1 MKTTF
6 KIARTELAMLFYSPI
21 AWFLLVAFLF
31 QAGLAYTNAI
41 ENFLTQ
47 QEMGG
52 MYLKYI
58 KFVTANIYGPPYGI
72 WSSLANKLYLYL
84 PLLTMGLMSRE
95 INSGTIK
102 LLYSSPTKIR
112 EIIFGKF
119 ICMMMY
125 NLFLVGILAIIVICG
140 VSNIQ
145 NADAGMLITGLL
157 GMYLLL
163 STYAAIGL
171 FMSSLTSYQVVAALC
186 TLVVLAALS
195 YVGQI
200 WQDIDFVRDLTY
212 FLSISGRADTMLSGL
227 ITTKDVFYFVAI
239 ITMFLSFCIYK
250 LQSDRES
257 KPTLAKVSRYALI
270 VVCVLGLGY
279 LTSRPRFTG
288 YYDATATKTMTLTA
302 SGQQIMKETGDTTL
316 EVTSYVNLLDNYF
329 WYGRPDQRNAD
340 MARWEQYLRFKP
352 DIRFKYVYYY
362 DSVADKNL
370 YKFNPGQTLDSLAVK
385 YAKSMKIDMS
395 LFKTPAEIRKMVD
408 LSGEQGRYVMQLK
421 YKDKQTFLRLFNDQF
436 VFPTETETGAAIKRL
451 QQATLPKIAFVTG
464 ELERGIDKAGDRHYK
479 VLTNDITFRY
489 SLINQ
494 GFDVLSLSLKEQ
506 DIPADITA
514 LVIADPKVAF
524 DTVALSKI
532 KTYIAAGGNLL
543 VAGEPGRQ
551 EILDPILKEL
561 GVQLK
566 EGMLVEPNK
575 DFSPSLIKP
584 LLSSKAAGFTR
595 KLHDDRDDS
604 LVVTMFGAAA
614 LTYDPHGP
622 FTVDTLLA
630 TVGGGWNKKIK
641 PTEDMIQAAEDAT
654 GDPNSGAVTMVAGG
668 GSGGPMA
675 TTMSPTSGESKQDP
689 AWKGLSFSSGQG
701 DEKGSMPVALGLSRT
716 INGKQQRIVVSGDAD
731 FLSNSELS
739 RGNIQNSNFDFSTGV
754 FSWFSNGKFPI
765 DSYRPPARDKRLTL
779 TDGGF
784 YVLKVMLLG
793 VLPGILVVI
802 GAVILIRRKRK

>member
-47 QEMGG
+47 QQMGG
-52 MYLKYI
+52 AYVKYI
-58 KFVTANIYGPPYGI
+58 KFITANVYGPPYGI
-72 WSSLANKLYLYL
+72 WSSLSNKLYLYL

-95 INSGTIK
+95 ISSGTIK

-125 NLFLVGILAIIVICG
+125 NLFLIGILGIIVICG
-140 VSNIQ
+140 VNNIQ
-145 NADAGMLITGLL
+145 NADAGMLLTGLL

-163 STYAAIGL
+163 CTYAAIGL

-212 FLSISGRADTMLSGL
+212 FLSISGRADTMLAGL

-257 KPTLAKVSRYALI
+257 KPTLVKVGRYALI
-270 VVCVLGLGY
+270 VVCVLALGY

-288 YYDATATKTMTLTA
+288 YYDATTTKTMTLTA
-302 SGQQIMKETGDTTL
+302 SGQEIMRQTGDTTL
-316 EVTSYVNLLDNYF
+316 EVTSYINLLDNFF

-340 MARWEQYLRFKP
+340 MSRWEQYLRFKP
-352 DIRFKYVYYY
+352 DIKFKYVYYY
-362 DSVADKNL
+362 DSVADKNF
-370 YKFNPGQTLDSLAVK
+370 YKFNPGQSIDSLAVK
-385 YAKSMKIDMS
+385 YAKSMKINMS

-421 YKDKQTFLRLFNDQF
+421 YKDKMTFLRLFNDQL

-451 QQATLPKIAFVTG
+451 QQANLPKIAFVTG
-464 ELERGIDKAGDRHYK
+464 ELERSIDKAGDRHYK

-494 GFDVLSLSLKEQ
+494 GFDVMSLSLKEQ

-514 LVIADPKVAF
+514 LVIADPKVSF

-532 KTYIAAGGNLL
+532 KAYIAAGGNLL
-543 VAGEPGRQ
+543 VAGEPGKQ
-551 EILDPILKEL
+551 EILNPVLKEL

-595 KLHDDRDDS
+595 KLQDDKDDS
-604 LVVTMFGAAA
+604 LVTTMFGAAA
-614 LTYDPHGP
+614 LTYDTHSG
-622 FTVDTLLA
+622 FAVDTLLA
-630 TVGGGWNKKIK
+630 TVAGGGWNKKIK

-654 GDPNSGAVTMVAGG
+654 GDPSSGGATVMIASAGG
-668 GSGGPMA
+668 PSA
-675 TTMSPTSGESKQDP
+675 TAMPENDGKPKENG
-689 AWKGLSFSSGQG
+689 AWKGLSFSPEQG
-701 DEKGSMPVALGLSRT
+701 DEKGSMVVALGLSRT
-716 INGKQQRIVVSGDAD
+716 VNGKQQRIVVSGDAD
-731 FLSNSELS
+731 FLSNSELGRS
-739 RGNIQNSNFDFSTGV
+739 NIQNSNFDFSTGV
-754 FSWFSNGKFPI
+754 FSWFANGKFPI
-765 DSYRPPARDKRLTL
+765 DSYRPPSKDRRLTL
-779 TDGGF
+779 TDGSF
-784 YVLKVMLLG
+784 YFLKVMLMG
-793 VLPGILVVI
+793 VLPGILVII
-802 GAVILIRRKRK
+802 GAVVLIRRKRK